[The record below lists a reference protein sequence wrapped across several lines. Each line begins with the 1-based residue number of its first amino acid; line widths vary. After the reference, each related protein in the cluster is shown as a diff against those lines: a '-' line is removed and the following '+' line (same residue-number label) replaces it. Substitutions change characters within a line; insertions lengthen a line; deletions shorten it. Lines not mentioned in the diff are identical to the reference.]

1 MAKEQQQ
8 RVGDE
13 EQPEVTIEL
22 SELVKKKTI
31 SLQMCAIYVY
41 KLIGTRWIA
50 LYVNDNNLSS
60 SSSSSLWNTGA
71 LFNNVWI
78 SLYDFY

>member
-13 EQPEVTIEL
+13 EQPELVIEL
-22 SELVKKKTI
+22 YELVKKKTI
-31 SLQMCAIYVY
+31 SLEMCTIYVY

-50 LYVNDNNLSS
+50 LYANDNNLASL
-60 SSSSSLWNTGA
+60 SSL
-71 LFNNVWI
+71 
-78 SLYDFY
+78 

>member
-13 EQPEVTIEL
+13 EQPELVIEL
-22 SELVKKKTI
+22 YELVKKKTI
-31 SLQMCAIYVY
+31 SLEMCTIYEY

-50 LYVNDNNLSS
+50 LYVNDNNLASL
-60 SSSSSLWNTGA
+60 SSL
-71 LFNNVWI
+71 
-78 SLYDFY
+78 